1 MPHTTLL
8 QQLFAHEQVFMLPTP
23 AVPEEPKTV
32 QPLAEPSPENHV
44 NTVETAEAAAPT
56 ATPEPSSEKTTPPAL
71 VAEGPAVAEPAA
83 ALPPPRPGQLQLSHR
98 VLLLVDGPTG
108 EELALLE
115 QILQAVGYT
124 RDNTDLLDVA
134 TLRGQPLKAGLL
146 EKSVHHFISFGVP
159 LKRIGLQ
166 IFLMPYQPRAVENI
180 QFMLSHPLAE
190 LQADKAKKKALW
202 QGLRAM
208 FGV

>member
-1 MPHTTLL
+1 MPVTF
-8 QQLFAHEQVFMLPTP
+8 QA
-23 AVPEEPKTV
+23 
-32 QPLAEPSPENHV
+32 
-44 NTVETAEAAAPT
+44 AAAPL
-56 ATPEPSSEKTTPPAL
+56 APP
-71 VAEGPAVAEPAA
+71 VAA
-83 ALPPPRPGQLQLSHR
+83 APADAVPTPRPGQLQLTHR
-98 VLLLVDGPTG
+98 VLLLVDGPTAAD
-108 EELALLE
+108 LALLE